1 MQRRQLLTALGGLSL
16 SPLVLARFAFRSAS
30 PDLAKPTIESVVHD
44 LPRSAEA
51 IYDLTQGAL
60 IYPTTHIQFIAQPYV
75 EYAPRWPVQI
85 VNAIPNVRWMALVIE
100 QNPQPLAALFHF
112 LPGSLTEA
120 SAYLKVADSTQV
132 TVVVAAGDRF
142 YGLQRF
148 ISVVGN
154 CM

>member
-16 SPLVLARFAFRSAS
+16 SPLVLARAS
-30 PDLAKPTIESVVHD
+30 RTSSPVIAPVIESVVHD

-60 IYPTTHIQFIAQPYV
+60 IYPTTQIQLIAQPYV
-75 EYAPRWPVQI
+75 EYAPRWPVHM
-85 VNAIPNVRWMALVIE
+85 VNSIPNVRWMALVIE

-112 LPGSLTEA
+112 LPGSLTEV
-120 SAYLKVADSTQV
+120 SAYLKIADSTQV
-132 TVVVAAGDRF
+132 TVVVAAANRF
-142 YGLQRF
+142 YGLRRF

>member
-16 SPLVLARFAFRSAS
+16 SPLVLARAAS
-30 PDLAKPTIESVVHD
+30 RAAPPVMESLIHD
-44 LPRSAEA
+44 LPRTAEA
-51 IYDLTQGAL
+51 IYDLTRGAL
-60 IYPTTHIQFIAQPYV
+60 IYPSMQIQLIAQPYV
-75 EYAPRWPVQI
+75 EYAPRWPVHM
-85 VNAIPNVRWMALVIE
+85 VNAMPNVRWMALLIE

-142 YGLQRF
+142 YGLRRF